1 MHGPICACGTFAV
14 GLCKECSRPICG
26 IHSGMWEGVRLC
38 GDHYHK
44 KRTER
49 DGQLQREQQARNAA
63 IQERQAIEQQE
74 QYRAKAERQAK
85 LVDAWN
91 QIPGLLA
98 QLRASRVPREKVDV
112 TVRGKWRQREGWLLF
127 VDSREGFMGY
137 SMEPYHVTTEGDFI
151 TRRFPAAAVRVKNP
165 EAGARMMGGDGP
177 AEWCPPFDWTMIA
190 DRLRELLSGG
200 G

>member
-1 MHGPICACGTFAV
+1 
-14 GLCKECSRPICG
+14 
-26 IHSGMWEGVRLC
+26 MWEGVRLC

-44 KRTER
+44 KQTER
-49 DGQLQREQQARNAA
+49 GGQLQREQQARSAA
-63 IQERQAIEQQE
+63 IQERQAKEQQE
-74 QYRAKAERQAK
+74 QYRAKAERQVK
-85 LVDAWN
+85 LVEAWN

-127 VDSREGFMGY
+127 ENSREGFMGFY
-137 SMEPYHVTTEGDFI
+137 VEPYHVTTEGEFI
-151 TRRFPAAAVRVKNP
+151 TRRSPAAAVRVKNL
-165 EAGARMMGGDGP
+165 EAGARMMGADGP
-177 AEWCPPFDWTMIA
+177 HEWCPPFDWIMIA